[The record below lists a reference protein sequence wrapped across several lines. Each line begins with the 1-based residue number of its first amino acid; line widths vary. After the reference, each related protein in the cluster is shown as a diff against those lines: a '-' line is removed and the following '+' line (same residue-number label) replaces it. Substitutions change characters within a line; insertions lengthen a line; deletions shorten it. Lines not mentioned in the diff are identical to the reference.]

1 MSILGPKKLGPNL
14 TGNQARNQAGIMEP
28 KVNCKNLIKSLCL
41 FCIFTSGFI
50 EAFEIAEIE
59 NSVPQEIASSQTWWV
74 LFIWL
79 IVNFVTWLTGVLGTC
94 SIESGPLGLAD
105 PDYRLA

>member
-1 MSILGPKKLGPNL
+1 M
-14 TGNQARNQAGIMEP
+14 
-28 KVNCKNLIKSLCL
+28 CL

-94 SIESGPLGLAD
+94 FIESGPLGLAEVLGQTTDRHD
-105 PDYRLA
+105 PGDESYRCLAEALIVIYRY

>member
-1 MSILGPKKLGPNL
+1 MIRRLFGILDRRSPVGIFDRGSKDLGHSTENL
-14 TGNQARNQAGIMEP
+14 
-28 KVNCKNLIKSLCL
+28 VKSLCL

-94 SIESGPLGLAD
+94 S
-105 PDYRLA
+105 

>member
-1 MSILGPKKLGPNL
+1 MPICNG
-14 TGNQARNQAGIMEP
+14 
-28 KVNCKNLIKSLCL
+28 KNLIKSLCL

-59 NSVPQEIASSQTWWV
+59 TSVPQEIASSQTWWV

-94 SIESGPLGLAD
+94 SSAS
-105 PDYRLA
+105 PDLFLFKWPSSLNAHFHYS

>member
-1 MSILGPKKLGPNL
+1 MTPGHLVHIIVGHFPELSATLAQASISEIPAHKCRLLSTL
-14 TGNQARNQAGIMEP
+14 E
-28 KVNCKNLIKSLCL
+28 NLINSLCL

-50 EAFEIAEIE
+50 EAFEKAEIE

-94 SIESGPLGLAD
+94 SIESGSP
-105 PDYRLA
+105 